1 MISHISHKKGKKFR
15 NITSQGKG
23 LKYGGREVIQNITPE
38 APSTHCHHSSRCV
51 EILLSNESASP
62 VQGKSDGAVEN
73 GVKHA

>member
-23 LKYGGREVIQNITPE
+23 LKYVIQNITPE

-73 GVKHA
+73 GVRHA